1 MIQAATAPEEPRRA
15 KKSHG
20 LARNA
25 GPSIEPNIHAGVE
38 NLVHPAA
45 FCSIAPMRCAMKSS
59 EYAVTI
65 QLTADKVIALK
76 TSAVRHRAGV
86 SRHRGE
92 SRCDAI
98 FVSSAVV

>member
-1 MIQAATAPEEPRRA
+1 
-15 KKSHG
+15 
-20 LARNA
+20 
-25 GPSIEPNIHAGVE
+25 
-38 NLVHPAA
+38 
-45 FCSIAPMRCAMKSS
+45 MRCAMKSS